1 MLKADPVWIEQ
12 QGFKTDAI
20 LNHQDIIPF
29 VKSYLFRKNKVTLLY
44 LIFNI
49 LFCILLII
57 KMFSSVYSETL
68 TLGAAFK
75 WFSWGCLIPFLLVPL
90 HEWLHGIAYKAC
102 GAKAVSYDVNWKQF
116 YFMAIADKFV
126 ATRKSFLIVA
136 ITPFTFITIGLLI
149 PIILPSTPGIDIML
163 ITAVF
168 VHGSMCAGDFG
179 LLSYFE
185 TNRNK
190 EVITFD
196 DREKGLS
203 YFFVRDKL

>member
-1 MLKADPVWIEQ
+1 MLRADPVWIEQ

-29 VKSYLFRKNKVTLLY
+29 VKSFLFRKNKVTLFY
-44 LIFNI
+44 LAFNTA
-49 LFCILLII
+49 FCILLIFS
-57 KMFSSVYSETL
+57 MFISVYKDTL
-68 TLGAAFK
+68 TFGEAFK

-102 GAKAVSYDVNWKQF
+102 GATTVSYDVNWKQF

-126 ATRKSFLIVA
+126 ANRKSFRIVA
-136 ITPFTFITIGLLI
+136 LTPFIIITISLLI
-149 PIILPSTPGIDIML
+149 PVLLTSTSGIQIML
-163 ITAVF
+163 ITATF
-168 VHGSMCAGDFG
+168 IHGSMCAGDFG

-196 DREKGLS
+196 DRSAGIS
-203 YFFVRDKL
+203 YFFVREKT

>member
-1 MLKADPVWIEQ
+1 MLRADPVWIEQ
-12 QGFKTDAI
+12 QGFKVDAI

-29 VKSYLFRKNKVTLLY
+29 VKSFLFRKNIVTLFY
-44 LIFNI
+44 LAFNV
-49 LFCILLII
+49 LFCILLI
-57 KMFSSVYSETL
+57 FSSFINVYAGTL
-68 TLGAAFK
+68 TLGDAFT

-136 ITPFTFITIGLLI
+136 LTPFIIITIALMI
-149 PIILPSTPGIDIML
+149 PVLFPSTPGVDIML
-163 ITAVF
+163 ITATF

-190 EVITFD
+190 EVITYD
-196 DREKGLS
+196 DRGEGLS
-203 YFFVRDKL
+203 YFFVRDKA

>member
-1 MLKADPVWIEQ
+1 MDRTTRL
-12 QGFKTDAI
+12 
-20 LNHQDIIPF
+20 QDRCNPQPSGYHSFCQIIPF
-29 VKSYLFRKNKVTLLY
+29 SQKQSDAFLSGLQY
-44 LIFNI
+44 
-49 LFCILLII
+49 CILYII
-57 KMFSSVYSETL
+57 DFQHVFTVYKGSL
-68 TLGAAFK
+68 SFGDAFK

-136 ITPFTFITIGLLI
+136 LTPFTFITIALLI
-149 PIILPSTPGIDIML
+149 PALLPSTPGIDIML
-163 ITAVF
+163 ITATF

-190 EVITFD
+190 EVITYD
-196 DREKGLS
+196 DRKEGLS
-203 YFFVRDKL
+203 YFFVRDKA